1 MLTLRFVN
9 HPHRHRFALA
19 VLPLLLAACATD
31 VDHRAPDIELPGSF
45 LYSDT
50 AVATGAT
57 RAEAAP
63 TSGTAGAATTN
74 APATTTTIP
83 PDWWTV
89 YADADLD
96 RLLRRVGEAN
106 TDLAQAEARWRQ
118 ALAQVDAARALA
130 LPQLSAGASA
140 SRSGGSGSSGGST
153 STGSNTGTR
162 QLYAAGLDLSWT
174 PDLWGRVA
182 LSRNAAA
189 ATADAQAALID
200 ATRLALQ
207 LTAAQGYVRL
217 RALDAQLALQTQ
229 TDVAYARSL
238 QITQLQ
244 YEAGLVARADVIQ
257 AETQLQSLR
266 TQVFALQRQRALEAN
281 ALALLAGSTPA
292 QYPIVVRDGSVAV
305 GEVQA
310 RSAQS
315 AERSVSTA
323 LPVVPPVPTALPVE
337 LLRRRPDLAAADRAL
352 AAAHARLGVAQ
363 RAWLPDFS
371 LSASG
376 TLQATS
382 LARLID
388 APARV
393 WSLGP
398 QLAATLF
405 DGGARRANEA
415 SFLAAYDE
423 QAAAW
428 RGGVLAAVRETE
440 DALARLATLAEQERQ
455 QQRLVALANENER
468 VVGYRYEAGEISFL
482 EVATAQNLAL
492 SARRAALD
500 VQAERLAASMALVA
514 ALGGGWQG
522 LR

>member
-1 MLTLRFVN
+1 MPLSLPSSSCRRFV
-9 HPHRHRFALA
+9 LA
-19 VLPLLLAACATD
+19 TLPLWLAACASAPE
-31 VDHRAPDIELPGSF
+31 HRAPELALPPGF
-45 LYSDT
+45 LH
-50 AVATGAT
+50 
-57 RAEAAP
+57 AP
-63 TSGTAGAATTN
+63 
-74 APATTTTIP
+74 APATDAATAAPQPIP
-83 PDWWTV
+83 AEWWLM

-130 LPQLSAGASA
+130 LPQVGAGAA
-140 SRSGGSGSSGGST
+140 ATRSGSRGGDGSPASAAA
-153 STGSNTGTR
+153 GTR
-162 QLYAAGLDLSWT
+162 QLYSAGLDVSWA
-174 PDLWGRVA
+174 PDLWGRIA
-182 LSRNAAA
+182 GSRQA
-189 ATADAQAALID
+189 ATASAEAQAALLD

-207 LTAAQGYVRL
+207 LTAAQGHVRL
-217 RALDAQLALQTQ
+217 RALDAQLALQSQ
-229 TDVAYARSL
+229 ADAAYARSL
-238 QITQLQ
+238 QVTQLQ

-266 TQVFALQRQRALEAN
+266 TQVFTIQRQRALEAN

-292 QYPIVVRDGSVAV
+292 EFPMAKREG
-305 GEVQA
+305 
-310 RSAQS
+310 
-315 AERSVSTA
+315 A
-323 LPVVPPVPTALPVE
+323 LPAVPPAPGALPAE
-337 LLRRRPDLAAADRAL
+337 LLRRRPDLTAADRLL

-363 RAWLPDFS
+363 RAWLPDLT

-376 TLQATS
+376 TLQASS
-382 LARLID
+382 LARLLD
-388 APARV
+388 APVRV

-405 DGGARRANEA
+405 DGGARRADEA
-415 SFLAAYDE
+415 QFLAAYDE

-440 DALARLATLAEQERQ
+440 DALVQLATLAEQDRQ
-455 QQRLVALANENER
+455 QRRLVDLASENER

-500 VQAERLAASMALVA
+500 VQAERLTASMALVA
-514 ALGGGWQG
+514 ALGGGWQPS
-522 LR
+522 R

>member
-1 MLTLRFVN
+1 MPSFSLHSRL
-9 HPHRHRFALA
+9 ALA
-19 VLPLLLAACATD
+19 ALPLWLAACATGSD
-31 VDHRAPDIELPGSF
+31 YRAPEMALPAGF
-45 LYSDT
+45 QH
-50 AVATGAT
+50 A
-57 RAEAAP
+57 
-63 TSGTAGAATTN
+63 GT
-74 APATTTTIP
+74 PATTAAIQ

-89 YADADLD
+89 YGDADLD

-106 TDLAQAEARWRQ
+106 AELAQAEARWRQ

-130 LPQLSAGASA
+130 LPQVGVGASVT
-140 SRSGGSGSSGGST
+140 RSGGNAAAGA
-153 STGSNTGTR
+153 NAGTR
-162 QLYAAGLDLSWT
+162 QQYAAGADLSWS

-182 LSRNAAA
+182 LARQA
-189 ATADAQAALID
+189 ATAGAEAQAALVD
-200 ATRLALQ
+200 AARLALQ
-207 LTAAQGYVRL
+207 LAAAQGYVRL
-217 RALDAQLALQTQ
+217 RALDAQLALQAQ
-229 TDVAYARSL
+229 ADVAYARSL
-238 QITQLQ
+238 QVTRLQ

-266 TQVFALQRQRALEAN
+266 TQVFTLQRQRALEAN

-292 QYPIVVRDGSVAV
+292 EYPVAARDA
-305 GEVQA
+305 
-310 RSAQS
+310 
-315 AERSVSTA
+315 A
-323 LPVVPPVPTALPVE
+323 LPSVPAVPTALPGE
-337 LLRRRPDLAAADRAL
+337 LLRRRPDLAAAERAL

-363 RAWLPDFS
+363 RAWLPDLT

-376 TLQATS
+376 TLQAS
-382 LARLID
+382 SWSRLLD

-405 DGGARRANEA
+405 DGGARRADEA
-415 SFLAAYDE
+415 AFLAAYDE

-440 DALARLATLAEQERQ
+440 DALVQLATLAEQDRQ
-455 QQRLVALANENER
+455 QQQLVTLANENER

-514 ALGGGWQG
+514 ALGGGWQAP
-522 LR
+522 R